1 MDGAHPNMK
10 PAGGWMDREALSII
24 RSRVE
29 PHKIDRKE
37 KKVVKVHHF
46 TYKSPLSFA
55 ESEELGIGQLRWYG
69 PCLRCSVRAVGMT
82 ARKHAEL
89 PPPSILSLVT
99 CLSLVII
106 SSTSLHRSMGKYKLL
121 DQDHLLVRPLL

>member
-1 MDGAHPNMK
+1 
-10 PAGGWMDREALSII
+10 MDREALSII

-82 ARKHAEL
+82 AREHAEL
-89 PPPSILSLVT
+89 NLIEANIKLYLETATTTFQYPVIGDLSK
-99 CLSLVII
+99 LSDNQLNI
-106 SSTSLHRSMGKYKLL
+106 T
-121 DQDHLLVRPLL
+121 P